1 MQLREIHI
9 DSFGAAQDLKLTGLA
24 PGINVL
30 YGPNEYGKSTVMEF
44 VRRMLFGFHTPG
56 KGKSRGNAYEAEGKN
71 YGGRL
76 AVETSDGKNAV
87 IARIKGTHGG
97 PVTVTLD
104 NELLNG
110 DAALKELLGHA
121 SKDLFNNV
129 YAFTLD
135 ELQDL
140 DSLGADEVKNRIY
153 GAGMGLNRVSLS
165 RVMESLENEKEDLFR
180 KKGSKP
186 RINVLFKEYEGLSQ
200 EIRSLSDNLP
210 AYDRC
215 VEERDALKI
224 RCTGLE
230 EKLAGDEK
238 LNRDLE
244 LRLEL
249 FPVFLNLEE
258 TRQKLEGLGPRISFR
273 ENTRELNE
281 KLKEELAGI
290 SRQINEETDRL
301 KQFQVQLG
309 SLDIPQEFL
318 EKSHEVE
325 WMRQKIEQVKSAK
338 DDLITCQYDHDRA
351 VDQIQ
356 ADINTF
362 DPDWDEDKMKRFT
375 LTGTDLAEAEEF
387 VKSLQTLE
395 QRARDAASRLDYH
408 RQQKAAAASG
418 KSKIPGWLNL
428 FVYGFA
434 AVGVGLLIGSAV
446 MSSIG
451 MAFGGVLVAALS
463 GLLFFNIKRQ
473 VDDFEVEDLT
483 DANLEMESRQ
493 ATEARDLEHERW
505 RDWAGAKGLSRQLP
519 PHKTEVT
526 WGRIREIQN
535 RISDRETLRRR
546 IGEMQKTLDEA
557 KEKVDSIAPLLPG
570 FNAGPDLIAN
580 LSIICKS
587 WDQVRERE
595 DEGRQLKARIEE
607 QTGRIARL
615 KEQAAVST
623 EARET
628 LWKEAGV
635 TSDQEFNE
643 RLELYT
649 RQTALEE
656 QRQEATRRIQE
667 RVGVGGDYKLFVE
680 SLARTQPNELEAEL
694 AQVEHRLKE
703 NRTACQEL
711 RESMGKLEG
720 EAERLVSEET
730 LLEKQTQQE
739 SARAGLNRH
748 AREWAKRALAVA
760 LLKRAKELY
769 EENRQPGVIIA
780 AKKRF
785 ARITEGKYQN
795 IIKRFDEDDLL
806 IQDQDLRQTGVV
818 EMSRGTRE
826 QLYLSLRLGLIEEYE
841 SRAEPLPII
850 MDDVFVNFDD
860 DRKPRVLELLKEF
873 GATRQII
880 LLTCHRNTRD
890 LCLAHG
896 AHAIEW

>member
-9 DSFGAAQDLKLTGLA
+9 DSFGAAQDLKLTGLS

-30 YGPNEYGKSTVMEF
+30 YGPNEYGKSTLMEF
-44 VRRMLFGFHTPG
+44 VRRMLFGFHTP
-56 KGKSRGNAYEAEGKN
+56 RNGNAYQADRKN

-76 AVETSDGKNAV
+76 AVETSDGKNA
-87 IARIKGTHGG
+87 IISRIKGTHGG
-97 PVTVTLD
+97 PVTVSLE
-104 NELLNG
+104 NEMLNG
-110 DAALKELLGHA
+110 EPALKELLGHA

-224 RCTGLE
+224 RCTELE

-238 LNRDLE
+238 LKRDLE

-258 TRQKLEGLGPRISFR
+258 TRQNLEGLGPGISFR
-273 ENTRELNE
+273 ENIRELHE
-281 KLKEELAGI
+281 KLKEEVGGI

-301 KQFQVQLG
+301 KQFQMQLN
-309 SLDIPQEFL
+309 SLDIPQAFL

-338 DDLITCQYDHDRA
+338 EDLLTCQHDHDRA

-356 ADINTF
+356 ADIKTF
-362 DPDWDEDKMKRFT
+362 DPDWDEDKMKGFT
-375 LTGTDLAEAEEF
+375 LTGSDLAEAEEF
-387 VKSLQTLE
+387 SQSLQAME
-395 QRARDAASRLDYH
+395 QRARDATSRLDYH
-408 RQQKAAAASG
+408 RQQKAAADSS

-434 AVGVGLLIGSAV
+434 AVGAGLLIGGAV
-446 MSSIG
+446 MGSI
-451 MAFGGVLVAALS
+451 ALALGGVVVGALA
-463 GLLFFNIKRQ
+463 GLFFFNIKKRT
-473 VDDFEVEDLT
+473 DDFEVEDLT
-483 DANLEMESRQ
+483 DANLEIEARQ
-493 ATEARDLEHERW
+493 ATEARDLEYERW
-505 RDWAGAKGLSRQLP
+505 RDWAGAKGLARTLP
-519 PHKTEVT
+519 PHKIEVT

-535 RISDRETLRRR
+535 RIADREALGRR

-557 KEKVDSIAPLLPG
+557 KEKVDGIASLVPG
-570 FNAGPDLIAN
+570 FNSGPDLIAN

-587 WDQVRERE
+587 WDQGRERE

-607 QTGRIARL
+607 QTGRITRL
-615 KEQAAVST
+615 KEQTAVSA
-623 EARET
+623 EARAA

-635 TSDQEFNE
+635 TNDQEFNE
-643 RLELYT
+643 RLELFT

-680 SLARTQPNELEAEL
+680 SLARTQPNELEAERDL
-694 AQVEHRLKE
+694 VEHRLKE
-703 NRTACQEL
+703 NRKACQEL

-730 LLEKQTQQE
+730 LLEKQMQQE

-748 AREWAKRALAVA
+748 AREWAKRAFAVA

-873 GATRQII
+873 TANRQV
-880 LLTCHRNTRD
+880 LLMTCHRDTRD
-890 LCLAHG
+890 LCLSYG